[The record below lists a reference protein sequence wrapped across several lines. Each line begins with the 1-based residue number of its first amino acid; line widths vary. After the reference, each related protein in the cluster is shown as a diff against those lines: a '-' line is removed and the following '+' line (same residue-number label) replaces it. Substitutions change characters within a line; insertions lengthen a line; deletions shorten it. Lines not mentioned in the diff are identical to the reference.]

1 MKIEYDPDR
10 DLLYIYFA
18 ELETKAAQTVTI
30 TPGVHAD
37 FDRDGKL
44 MGIEVIEASKVMGK
58 KIEIKLPE
66 LSAA

>member
-18 ELETKAAQTVTI
+18 EIETKAAQTVTI

-37 FDRDGKL
+37 FDREGKL